1 MRGEDAVQSQVFKSV
16 AQDFPPSLR
25 CVSVPPVGN
34 TEPIAKFGVLM
45 IWCKPQADSSAQKT
59 AIAQS
64 DGEPHLVVAASGEEV
79 ACFRLGVRVRN
90 AQRGSSDVTR
100 SDERHQLRDVVFG
113 EWTQFQPL

>member
-1 MRGEDAVQSQVFKSV
+1 
-16 AQDFPPSLR
+16 
-25 CVSVPPVGN
+25 
-34 TEPIAKFGVLM
+34 M

-113 EWTQFQPL
+113 EWTQFQPLGFESRMLVHVQRARASAMPASAPPRHRRLLLKM